1 MTRPDVVVV
10 GGGNAGLCAALS
22 AADRGARVLLLEK
35 TSPEWRGGN
44 SKYTRDVRV
53 ASDEYPTEEFLEDL
67 VEVTREGV
75 DRPFA
80 AFAIERSRE
89 LPAWME
95 AHGVRWQPPLGGTL
109 HLNRTNRFFL
119 GGGKALLNTYHAQAE
134 RSGVEVWYEA
144 KVSDLELED
153 GRFHSALV
161 ELPDR
166 RTWVS
171 ADAIVVAAGGFEANL
186 AWLRRHWGEA
196 ADNYLVR
203 GTRANDGLL
212 LSLLLDRGAQQRGNP
227 QGFHCVA
234 CDARSPR
241 YEGGIVTRVDSI
253 PFGIVVNVEGVRFHD
268 EGEQLWPK
276 RYATWGG
283 LVATQPGQLAF
294 SIFDAQVRGM
304 FMPPVYPPYA
314 ADTVEELACLIR
326 VSPESLARTVADF
339 NAAVSR
345 DTPLDRSRLDGR
357 GTDGLRPPKSNWA
370 TPIERSPFYAYPLR
384 PGVTFTYLAVAVDR
398 HARVLGRDGAP
409 WVNVF
414 AAGEIMAGNILR
426 EGYLAG
432 FGLTIGSVFGRIAGE
447 EAASYA
453 GAA

>member
-1 MTRPDVVVV
+1 
-10 GGGNAGLCAALS
+10 
-22 AADRGARVLLLEK
+22 
-35 TSPEWRGGN
+35 
-44 SKYTRDVRV
+44 
-53 ASDEYPTEEFLEDL
+53 
-67 VEVTREGV
+67 
-75 DRPFA
+75 
-80 AFAIERSRE
+80 
-89 LPAWME
+89 
-95 AHGVRWQPPLGGTL
+95 
-109 HLNRTNRFFL
+109 
-119 GGGKALLNTYHAQAE
+119 
-134 RSGVEVWYEA
+134 
-144 KVSDLELED
+144 
-153 GRFHSALV
+153 
-161 ELPDR
+161 
-166 RTWVS
+166 
-171 ADAIVVAAGGFEANL
+171 
-186 AWLRRHWGEA
+186 
-196 ADNYLVR
+196 
-203 GTRANDGLL
+203 
-212 LSLLLDRGAQQRGNP
+212 
-227 QGFHCVA
+227 
-234 CDARSPR
+234 
-241 YEGGIVTRVDSI
+241 
-253 PFGIVVNVEGVRFHD
+253 
-268 EGEQLWPK
+268 
-276 RYATWGG
+276 
-283 LVATQPGQLAF
+283 
-294 SIFDAQVRGM
+294 M